1 MNADGKST
9 PQLSSAASTSSSV
22 APKVR
27 KKARDSCV
35 GSERDVEERPKKR
48 RRLEKT
54 RVSET
59 SDTPTSGKKK
69 KKRSNAPI
77 QADSDS
83 EELPEH
89 PVWNGRSQKSEK
101 RDGKRKQKGAAE
113 GSSRARPLPSEV
125 IDLEDSEDERE
136 RERQLKIIRA
146 RPKTKS
152 KPTNP
157 ADVIDLCSD
166 DEPPPPRLRP
176 KNFTPASANAQ
187 IIEIID
193 SDDDDEPSKPV
204 TRLATPP
211 PMTVGEDIMH
221 LDEPQGP
228 DTDPA
233 SVVDQDGPSVDDLA
247 VIPSITS
254 PTAASTEKV
263 HTDVDYPEVT
273 ADEVQP
279 MLDIRPRSPSPM
291 DFALSPP
298 FVEPNDAQTTRE
310 PPIGSVN
317 IDAEVSTTQA
327 THTDAKSEP
336 VEEGGNSTE
345 TVLDATS
352 GSSTV
357 DGSLFQTPAAPGPT
371 TLPDAPNDDPKTTSN
386 ASPQEPFPQTTTHNV
401 ANADHAPKSS
411 VTEASLAENQPP
423 PSQRPLGGVVL
434 RLWDATG
441 RSRIDAGREFDEAMA
456 DLARI
461 QTPVSTSATM
471 SDDEDP
477 AQEFDKVMAEI
488 EGTEVTVSKATTRA
502 SWPDMRSSP
511 PPSQQS
517 HLAQQVAEVHKNMA
531 VDRPEPVTQ
540 TFGVVSPG
548 GPSVA
553 LPSTQSLGPDYRAQ
567 TLTPSLSAES
577 TPALSVS
584 RSLSTPVSATP
595 PAVTPSIGD
604 GFKLQVWSGDQPPP
618 GWNGETVTRR
628 YAWAFKRRPESS
640 LGTTN
645 AAVTT
650 SVSKEVG
657 LSSSSSPGTIP
668 LDVTPLA
675 GRSGADMIPS
685 AAEVEAKS
693 AIKDIVMADDD
704 DELEDFG
711 DLAYPEASQ

>member
-1 MNADGKST
+1 MNADGKSLAAL
-9 PQLSSAASTSSSV
+9 PRLSSAASTSTV

-27 KKARDSCV
+27 KKAR
-35 GSERDVEERPKKR
+35 
-48 RRLEKT
+48 
-54 RVSET
+54 
-59 SDTPTSGKKK
+59 
-69 KKRSNAPI
+69 
-77 QADSDS
+77 
-83 EELPEH
+83 
-89 PVWNGRSQKSEK
+89 
-101 RDGKRKQKGAAE
+101 GAAE

-136 RERQLKIIRA
+136 RERQLELKIIQA
-146 RPKTKS
+146 RPKTKT

-193 SDDDDEPSKPV
+193 SEDDDEPSKP
-204 TRLATPP
+204 
-211 PMTVGEDIMH
+211 
-221 LDEPQGP
+221 
-228 DTDPA
+228 
-233 SVVDQDGPSVDDLA
+233 DGHPPSVGDLA

-263 HTDVDYPEVT
+263 HTDVDHPEVT

-279 MLDIRPRSPSPM
+279 ILDIRPRSPSPM
-291 DFALSPP
+291 DVGLSPP

-317 IDAEVSTTQA
+317 IDAEVSITQA

-345 TVLDATS
+345 TVLDTTS

-411 VTEASLAENQPP
+411 VTEASLAEIGENQPP
-423 PSQRPLGGVVL
+423 PTQRPLGGVVL
-434 RLWDATG
+434 RLWDATD

-456 DLARI
+456 GLARI
-461 QTPVSTSATM
+461 QTPVSTSATT

-488 EGTEVTVSKATTRA
+488 EGTEVTVSKATTTA
-502 SWPDMRSSP
+502 SWPDMPSSP

-531 VDRPEPVTQ
+531 VDGPEPVTQ
-540 TFGVVSPG
+540 TFTVVSPG
-548 GPSVA
+548 APSVV
-553 LPSTQSLGPDYRAQ
+553 LPSTQSLDPDYRAQ
-567 TLTPSLSAES
+567 TLTPSLSTES

-584 RSLSTPVSATP
+584 RSLSTPVCATP

-618 GWNGETVTRR
+618 GWNGETVSRR

-650 SVSKEVG
+650 PVSREVG
-657 LSSSSSPGTIP
+657 LSSLSSPGTIP
-668 LDVTPLA
+668 LDVTP
-675 GRSGADMIPS
+675 GRSGDDMIPS
-685 AAEVEAKS
+685 AAEMEAKS
-693 AIKDIVMADDD
+693 ATKDIVMADDD